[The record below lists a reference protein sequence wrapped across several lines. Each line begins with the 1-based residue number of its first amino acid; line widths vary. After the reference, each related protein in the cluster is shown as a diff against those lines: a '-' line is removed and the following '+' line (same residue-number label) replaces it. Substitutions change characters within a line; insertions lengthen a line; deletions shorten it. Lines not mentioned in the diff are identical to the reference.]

1 LQFEPKSG
9 AFAKGPW
16 NKFGRVKPPP
26 RSLYNKLTRAFPTG
40 LLPKVMTLVADA
52 VVDGR
57 PAELTP
63 QPYKLMRE
71 GYAPRVKQIEA
82 WSALVSAGRGA
93 AIMPTGCGKTLTAS
107 MIASSYPD
115 VPVLVTVPN
124 KRLLHQNYQEMGEF
138 LGEPVGIYGDRN
150 RKLGPR
156 VLVSNIQA
164 LVAAIKKKDPEV
176 MAFLASVQVW
186 ICDECHGAGADSY
199 RDLSAV
205 MPLAFNRYGVTATWM
220 REDGCELIMEGV
232 LGDVAFELSYD
243 EAFRLGYLTEVRI
256 LIRSLPIRPRVRAK
270 FTRKPKYAPYYDE
283 AVVLNEDDNAAIV
296 ADVREAVRLGLTP
309 ALVMVE
315 RIEHGIALSEALDC
329 PFANG
334 EDDSA
339 DVEKA
344 LAQFMDGKFPVLVA
358 SRILNVGVDLKQLRS
373 AFNAA
378 GGDSRI
384 AALQK
389 PGRGTRLWPGKERF
403 YYVDYHRDDPWYLGK
418 HGENRWATYSKFF
431 RSHRVYGFSHL
442 RSLAEAIAKSEAKF
456 QAALAAA

>member
-1 LQFEPKSG
+1 
-9 AFAKGPW
+9 
-16 NKFGRVKPPP
+16 
-26 RSLYNKLTRAFPTG
+26 
-40 LLPKVMTLVADA
+40 
-52 VVDGR
+52 
-57 PAELTP
+57 
-63 QPYKLMRE
+63 
-71 GYAPRVKQIEA
+71 
-82 WSALVSAGRGA
+82 
-93 AIMPTGCGKTLTAS
+93 
-107 MIASSYPD
+107 
-115 VPVLVTVPN
+115 
-124 KRLLHQNYQEMGEF
+124 
-138 LGEPVGIYGDRN
+138 
-150 RKLGPR
+150 
-156 VLVSNIQA
+156 
-164 LVAAIKKKDPEV
+164 
-176 MAFLASVQVW
+176 
-186 ICDECHGAGADSY
+186 
-199 RDLSAV
+199 
-205 MPLAFNRYGVTATWM
+205 
-220 REDGCELIMEGV
+220 
-232 LGDVAFELSYD
+232 
-243 EAFRLGYLTEVRI
+243 
-256 LIRSLPIRPRVRAK
+256 
-270 FTRKPKYAPYYDE
+270 
-283 AVVLNEDDNAAIV
+283 VVLNEDDNAAIV